1 MYRDASSIIQR
12 RDSFDT
18 QVRISVRDHIGVR
31 VIGVQVI
38 DSWGLS
44 INSAKKIQNK
54 PKVNEVMDDH
64 ALLRR
69 QMKELEDA
77 KKRMLEDKEAMMH
90 QLEEHEKYVRVP

>member
-1 MYRDASSIIQR
+1 
-12 RDSFDT
+12 
-18 QVRISVRDHIGVR
+18 
-31 VIGVQVI
+31 
-38 DSWGLS
+38 
-44 INSAKKIQNK
+44 
-54 PKVNEVMDDH
+54 MDDH